1 MTRRRRT
8 NATRI
13 PRFARRGSIAGLLG
27 WLACVGLLALASAG
41 ALADEADRGLE
52 RTVKA
57 VFLYKFLNYAEWP
70 ESAFTDPRA
79 PFVIGVYGADDI
91 VSELT
96 SLAAA
101 RPDTDR
107 PVEVRKITRGDSLAG
122 LHVLFVG
129 SGAGNPLPMLAQ
141 ARERRALLVVTE
153 SDRAAGAGTAINLL
167 VVDGRV
173 RFDVFLD
180 AAEKAGIRLSSRLLA
195 VARFVRNGSE
205 S

>member
-1 MTRRRRT
+1 MTRRPRT
-8 NATRI
+8 SDTRI
-13 PRFARRGSIAGLLG
+13 ARFARRGSVARALGRIAC
-27 WLACVGLLALASAG
+27 AVFFALQGADVSA
-41 ALADEADRGLE
+41 AEVDRGLE

-70 ESAFTDPRA
+70 DPAFAEPHA
-79 PFVIGVYGADDI
+79 PFVVGVYGADDM
-91 VSELT
+91 VNELT
-96 SLAAA
+96 TLAAV
-101 RPDTDR
+101 RPDSDR
-107 PVEVRKITRGDSLAG
+107 PVQVRKIARGDSLAG
-122 LHVLFVG
+122 LHVLFIG

-141 ARERRALLVVTE
+141 ARERRSLLVVTE

-195 VARFVRNGSE
+195 VARFVRNGPE
-205 S
+205 